1 MRRLKKGSLALL
13 LSVSSLF
20 SLTGLT
26 PQLQNQ
32 SEIARA
38 AVLMQ
43 YKFNAGSQEFY
54 IPQKQPE
61 APSESKEKANTYFWD
76 AEEKSITLENSPDQG
91 YETYLKDSDGD
102 GEADMIRINTSKEVK
117 SSLMAEYAKARQLR
131 NKPKADNSNSDY
143 IWETGNVLKIK
154 NRPIKDALVYLIDFD
169 GDAVPDSIKTELN
182 SAIINKLKI
191 FYKKAVEDI
200 KSKQ

>member
-1 MRRLKKGSLALL
+1 MKLMRRLKKGSLALL

-102 GEADMIRINTSKEVK
+102 GEADMIRINTSKE
-117 SSLMAEYAKARQLR
+117 
-131 NKPKADNSNSDY
+131 
-143 IWETGNVLKIK
+143 LKIK